1 MQKQT
6 HLAQTSTQ
14 ATLVSISA
22 AKAYQDTASF
32 KDDATHCT
40 IDCCCQSTN
49 LEVLMRPT

>member
-6 HLAQTSTQ
+6 HLVQTSTP

-22 AKAYQDTASF
+22 AKTYQDTTSF
-32 KDDATHCT
+32 EDDATYYT